1 MKAYIKKQ
9 ENIMWE
15 NWKLQYPLMNKETYI
30 SFEDYKKK
38 SITRKTTQITYEEIE
53 KEMNAIIKNH
63 EERRI

>member
-53 KEMNAIIKNH
+53 KEINAIIKNH
-63 EERRI
+63 EGRR